1 MSSIYCC
8 KFFGRSLPLC
18 EVVSWNV
25 ISFGIYSSSNAST
38 SVWGS
43 ELKCQYSPRK
53 ERGAGLP
60 LCEVVSWNEAGMSEV
75 AAISGLPLCEVV
87 SWNPCWS
94 ASTSS
99 TFFVYLCMRWW
110 VETLVI
116 SMLVIP
122 PSSTSVWGSELKCN
136 GSPREEFFTDEDR
149 RAMRIRIPIH
159 PEFLEADAQ
168 VSLPDSYE
176 KATKKVIVSWGLP
189 DRCRCAEWN

>member
-1 MSSIYCC
+1 MLLL
-8 KFFGRSLPLC
+8 RSVWMFLQ
-18 EVVSWNV
+18 
-25 ISFGIYSSSNAST
+25 ST

-75 AAISGLPLCEVV
+75 AAISGLPLCEVVSWNASWAAFVASSQGLPLCEVV